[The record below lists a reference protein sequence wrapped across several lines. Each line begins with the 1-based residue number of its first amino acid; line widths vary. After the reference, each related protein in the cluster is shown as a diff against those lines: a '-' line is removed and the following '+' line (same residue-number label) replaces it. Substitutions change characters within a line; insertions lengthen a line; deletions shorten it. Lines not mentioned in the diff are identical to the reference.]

1 MDNINNTM
9 KLILNIRKCS
19 YNPKKKKT

>member
-9 KLILNIRKCS
+9 KLILNITKCS
-19 YNPKKKKT
+19 YNPKKKT